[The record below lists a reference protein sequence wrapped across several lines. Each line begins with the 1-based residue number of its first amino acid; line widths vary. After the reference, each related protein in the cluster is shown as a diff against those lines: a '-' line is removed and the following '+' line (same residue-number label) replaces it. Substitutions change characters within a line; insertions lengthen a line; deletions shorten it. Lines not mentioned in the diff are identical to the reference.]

1 MPLQVIRR
9 GEPGIWRGDRVF
21 SEHAAARKQRSGKR
35 RTRHWSDSYSD
46 QVVLPALKE
55 KGENRSSPPSVG
67 LPMEM
72 GFSKVVLG
80 GQLLAVSASVLG
92 CVNLEV
98 ACLVRRILRLPESK
112 KGITSG
118 RIKRKYAPSCLHS
131 RVERPWM
138 TSCRD
143 NRLWIMP
150 DRWRR
155 KIAASCLS
163 RYYPSRS

>member
-35 RTRHWSDSYSD
+35 RTRHWSYSYSD

-72 GFSKVVLG
+72 GF
-80 GQLLAVSASVLG
+80 LLKLCWVDSFKKY
-92 CVNLEV
+92 
-98 ACLVRRILRLPESK
+98 RLPSQGASTLK
-112 KGITSG
+112 
-118 RIKRKYAPSCLHS
+118 L
-131 RVERPWM
+131 RV
-138 TSCRD
+138 
-143 NRLWIMP
+143 
-150 DRWRR
+150 
-155 KIAASCLS
+155 
-163 RYYPSRS
+163 